1 MLSSLMSTNVLQLE
15 TRRLEAAL
23 SRNQVDVKELY
34 ERWTSLYHTILP
46 CLAVCKP
53 PDGNGNDSFTRI
65 IGRDKMVQQL
75 YQLTLRTFQYMQ
87 RRPKTLC
94 AAELPTM
101 EFVVLAFGPCLD
113 TALGRVHGNV
123 THPNILDSEFPS
135 SESLDRIYQRL
146 LLFTAQWWRRYRHLA
161 LDWLRSGQFTKR
173 VEPMFSFNQIMMDY
187 LEEDKRHIVSLLGR

>member
-1 MLSSLMSTNVLQLE
+1 MSSDVLQLE
-15 TRRLEAAL
+15 ISQLEAAL
-23 SRNQVDVKELY
+23 SRNPIDDKELY
-34 ERWTSLYHTILP
+34 ERWRSLYCSILP
-46 CLAVCKP
+46 CLAECKP
-53 PDGNGNDSFTRI
+53 PDENGNDSFTRI

-123 THPNILDSEFPS
+123 THPNILDFEFPS
-135 SESLDRIYQRL
+135 SENLDSMHQRL
-146 LLFTAQWWRRYRHLA
+146 LLFTGQWWRRYRHLA
-161 LDWLRSGQFTKR
+161 VGWLGSGQFTKR

-187 LEEDKRHIVSLLGR
+187 LEEDKRHIVSLVGQ